1 MKTNKRRISAIIIAI
16 VLLASLMLSAC
27 GSKNSASVMPGE
39 GGYSNAA
46 DRAGG
51 EEKGMLG
58 MNPAVEAP
66 AAKNDSAGESKPQDQ
81 SNMPA
86 KPGENTKIVYRAN
99 IDIDTIKFEEA
110 EARLKE
116 LTAQSGGYFEQ
127 EQSWK
132 SGSYRRLSCTV
143 RVPADNFKAFTESVG
158 EVGQVNTKNIYAEDI
173 AESYYD
179 TEIRLG
185 TQKTKLERLQK
196 LLAEAKDMQDIIT
209 IESAISETEVA
220 IERLTGTMRRYDSL
234 VGFSTVSISL
244 REVSK
249 LSGEAVAPIGFG
261 QKLLNALKN
270 GISSFVEFL
279 EDLIIDI
286 AYNWVGLLVTVII
299 AILLY
304 KLIKKGINKRR
315 GIVPSKKKK
324 NKQEE
329 PEVKIESPAEN
340 QAEADK
346 KE

>member
-1 MKTNKRRISAIIIAI
+1 MKTNKRRISALIIAI
-16 VLLASLMLSAC
+16 VLLTSLVLSAC

-39 GGYSNAA
+39 GYYGGYA
-46 DRAGG
+46 DRDGG

-58 MNPAVEAP
+58 LKPQDAP

-86 KPGENTKIVYRAN
+86 KPGENTKIVYTAS
-99 IDIDTIKFEEA
+99 IEIDTTEFETA
-110 EARLKE
+110 EAKLKE
-116 LTAQSGGYFEQ
+116 LVAKNQGYFEQ
-127 EQSWK
+127 EQSGK